1 MMLGIR
7 SNFNRNSSATKRMT
21 AMCKWPF
28 IRGVWELTFLTRSS
42 QSYAQHSNRHSLYPR
57 KNAQSQRVV
66 MGWVVGYLVPEL
78 TQGFV
83 CDQPDPNPKNI
94 SKADLT
100 QTQKK
105 KRLESKTRIWQPWPI
120 TTQKE
125 IVLKVIKT
133 KSTTSLAA
141 EIQIWR
147 RLSSSFFLWPLM

>member
-28 IRGVWELTFLTRSS
+28 IRGVWELAFLARSS

-57 KNAQSQRVV
+57 KNAQSGDGLGSWVLSTRVDSRLC
-66 MGWVVGYLVPEL
+66 M
-78 TQGFV
+78 T
-83 CDQPDPNPKNI
+83 N
-94 SKADLT
+94 LT
-100 QTQKK
+100 QTPTIFQKPTWLKPKK

-133 KSTTSLAA
+133 KSTTSLDA

-147 RLSSSFFLWPLM
+147 RLSSLFFLWPLM